1 MLYSDNPK
9 TKDGI
14 DKLEL
19 MVRFIGVLDAN
30 NLANE
35 YDDFKSWLNS
45 NLNRKMTNIEEINL
59 AKGILRYIKSDE
71 ETNERLEAMEYLF
84 NTDFLN

>member
-71 ETNERLEAMEYLF
+71 GTNERLEAMEYLF

>member
-71 ETNERLEAMEYLF
+71 GTNERLEDMVYLF